1 MEIEITQEVIDTVC
15 NSLRASKQSL
25 RNQLSKVNLSRN
37 EEEIRRHQLAEV
49 EHALEIFQS
58 LES

>member
-15 NSLRASKQSL
+15 NSLRASKHSL
-25 RNQLSKVNLSRN
+25 QQQLRLAVDKNK
-37 EEEIRRHQLAEV
+37 EDIIKHQLGDV
-49 EHALEIFQS
+49 EEALTVFQN

>member
-1 MEIEITQEVIDTVC
+1 MEIQIDQEVIDTVC

-25 RNQLSKVNLSRN
+25 VRQMCQATDDNKKD
-37 EEEIRRHQLAEV
+37 IITCQLADV
-49 EHALEIFQS
+49 NKALEVFQY

>member
-25 RNQLSKVNLSRN
+25 IRQLCQAPTKNKKD
-37 EEEIRRHQLAEV
+37 IATCQLADV
-49 EHALEIFQS
+49 NKALEIFQH